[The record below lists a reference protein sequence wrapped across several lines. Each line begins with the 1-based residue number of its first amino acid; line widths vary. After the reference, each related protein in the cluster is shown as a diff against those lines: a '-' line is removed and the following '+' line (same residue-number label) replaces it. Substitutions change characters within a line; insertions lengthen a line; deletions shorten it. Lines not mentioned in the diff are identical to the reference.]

1 MVISRAVATVLLV
14 EPNVPFRRMME
25 QELRKAGHDVYGADE
40 AITASRAMRSRDFDL
55 IVIEMVIPGDITAAD
70 LLAGLRDDPPP
81 GEPARVAMTA
91 QQNFASQE
99 AFFRAEYQLDGFLL
113 KPFLPSKMRK
123 AVDEALAGRE
133 NRRNAPKMN
142 EWTVPGGFTPPPL
155 DASVLGT
162 PASVPV
168 TVTSPF
174 RGFAPPP
181 PPPAVLPTRA
191 AFPSVPVVEEEDTPI
206 VELETADLLPLETN
220 PGLVHAPAPSA
231 VEFEAASAEMA
242 ISLEDLAPPPSA
254 VERRAMKRFPIRIS
268 LAIHDGKAP
277 FRGRSENV
285 GRGGL
290 FVVTDRAFSPGAKL
304 RVRLELPAGGEG
316 QNEVSVVV
324 SHATDV
330 GGQKGLGL
338 RFDQMS
344 VETARRLDAFL
355 EELQAPAQSRPFL
368 VVASQTL
375 AAEVER
381 IAQSYRGDE
390 VRVRLVTGADNVQEV
405 AEADPPDLM
414 LLDLADPVMVAFVGA
429 LKATRATSGISIAL
443 VDRGGQSHS
452 ALLAAA
458 AGADR
463 FFVLPA
469 DLAPLVAFSVEK
481 LAASRRRSVRVR
493 FQRPVGLWIAGAE
506 TVAAALDLSETGLQV
521 RVAIDVPEQTQVEV
535 VVALSDGGPPV
546 RLPSRVAW
554 KSPATDGG
562 HLAVRLGLVFDAE
575 EASRTRIRE
584 EVRRALAA
592 SYYVRWL
599 AAAPRPARPETV
611 PPAGPP
617 LRG

>member
-1 MVISRAVATVLLV
+1 
-14 EPNVPFRRMME
+14 MME

-40 AITASRAMRSRDFDL
+40 AITASRALRSRDFDL

-70 LLAGLRDDPPP
+70 LLAGLRDDPAP
-81 GEPARVAMTA
+81 GEPARIAMTA
-91 QQNFASQE
+91 QQNFAAQE

-113 KPFLPSKMRK
+113 KPFMPSKMRK
-123 AVDEALAGRE
+123 AVDEALLGRE
-133 NRRNAPKMN
+133 SRRNTPKMN
-142 EWTVPGGFTPPPL
+142 EWSVPGGFTPPPL
-155 DASVLGT
+155 DASALVPTPSEPAPVLL
-162 PASVPV
+162 
-168 TVTSPF
+168 TVTSLS
-174 RGFAPPP
+174 RGLAPPP
-181 PPPAVLPTRA
+181 PPPAALATRA
-191 AFPSVPVVEEEDTPI
+191 ELPSIPLAEEENTPI

-220 PGLVHAPAPSA
+220 PGLVHAPTPSA

-254 VERRAMKRFPIRIS
+254 VERRAMKRFPVRIP
-268 LAIHDGKAP
+268 LAVHDGKAP

-290 FVVTDRAFSPGAKL
+290 FVVTDRAFEAGAKL
-304 RVRLELPAGGEG
+304 RVRLELPAAGDG
-316 QNEVSVVV
+316 QNEISVVV
-324 SHATDV
+324 SHASEI

-344 VETARRLDAFL
+344 AETARRLDVFL

-381 IAQSYRGDE
+381 IAQSYRGEE
-390 VRVRLVTGADNVQEV
+390 VRVRLVTGADNVQDV
-405 AEADPPDLM
+405 AESDPPDLM

-429 LKATRATSGISIAL
+429 LKATRATSGIPIAL
-443 VDRGGQSHS
+443 VDRGGQPQS

-458 AGADR
+458 AGADK
-463 FFVLPA
+463 FFALPG
-469 DLAPLVAFSVEK
+469 DLMPLVGFSVEK

-493 FQRPVGLWIAGAE
+493 FQRPVGIWIGGAE
-506 TVAAALDLSETGLQV
+506 TAAAALDLSETGLQV
-521 RVAIDVPEQTQVEV
+521 RVAIEVPEQTMVEAV
-535 VVALSDGGPPV
+535 IALSDGGPPV

-562 HLAVRLGLVFDAE
+562 QLAVRLGLVFDAD

-584 EVRRALAA
+584 EIRRALAA

-599 AAAPRPARPETV
+599 AAAPRPARPASV
-611 PPAGPP
+611 LPAGQPS
-617 LRG
+617 RG